1 MNTYSENVKDEK
13 RLISFLEHAKIEASL
28 SYAKRLKVGAIAVRE
43 NRIICVGRNGTPPGT
58 DNNCETED
66 NHTKPEVVHAEA
78 NLICW
83 AARKGI
89 SLENS
94 SLVITHSPCIE
105 CSKLILTSGIKEVF
119 YEEEYRDLMGVDF
132 LKKNKIKVQKV
143 FTKVK

>member
-1 MNTYSENVKDEK
+1 MKEFSKNIKDEK
-13 RLISFLEHAKIEASL
+13 RLNSFLMHAKIEASL

-43 NRIICVGRNGTPPGT
+43 NRIVCVGRNGTPPGT

-89 SLENS
+89 SLENA
-94 SLVITHSPCIE
+94 SLVITHSPCME
-105 CSKLILTSGIKEVF
+105 CSKLVLTSGIKEVF
-119 YEEEYRDLMGVDF
+119 YHEEYRDLSGVEF
-132 LKKNKIKVQKV
+132 LKNNNVKVRKIK
-143 FTKVK
+143 